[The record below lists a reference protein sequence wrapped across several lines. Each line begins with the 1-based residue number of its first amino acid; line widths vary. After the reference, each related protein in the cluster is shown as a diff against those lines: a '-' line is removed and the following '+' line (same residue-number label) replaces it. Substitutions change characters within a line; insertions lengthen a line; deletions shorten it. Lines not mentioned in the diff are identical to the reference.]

1 MNHQPPIVIAEIS
14 ANHLQS
20 LDRAKKLILAARD
33 AGAQMVKFQHFRPD
47 TITVRGNHP
56 ELKIAAGSTW
66 GGRRLW
72 DLYEEAMM
80 PWEWT
85 AELVSLC
92 KTLGINW
99 LSSPF
104 DETAVDFLEP
114 YEPTAYKIASFEIVD
129 IPLISYAASTGRP
142 MILSTG
148 MASLREIDTAVSA
161 SREAGCGDLTLL
173 RTNSA
178 YPAPIGQMDLIA
190 IRRIQQEWGLPVG
203 LSDHTIGNTA
213 ALVSLGLGSVIFEK
227 HLTLSRSD
235 GGPDAGFSSEPDE
248 FKSYTNALSE
258 GALAFGVERFGP
270 SESEQPNLRFR
281 PSLRA
286 VKDIE
291 KGSTFTHE
299 NVKSVRPA
307 GGLSPDEI
315 GLVVGHVARAT
326 VRLGDPITRELIC
339 DELLDGS

>member
-1 MNHQPPIVIAEIS
+1 MNHRAPIVIAEIS

-20 LDRAKKLILAARD
+20 LERAKKLISAARD
-33 AGAQMVKFQHFRPD
+33 AGAHMVKFQHFRPE
-47 TITVRGNHP
+47 TITVQGNHP
-56 ELKIAAGSTW
+56 ELTISEGSTW

-85 AELVSLC
+85 GELVVFCES
-92 KTLGINW
+92 LGIEW

-114 YEPTAYKIASFEIVD
+114 YAPTAYKIASFEIVD
-129 IPLISYAASTGRP
+129 IPLIRYAASTRRP

-148 MASLREIDTAVSA
+148 MASLSEIDAAVSA
-161 SREAGCGDLTLL
+161 AREAGCEDLTLL

-190 IRRIQQEWGLPVG
+190 IRSMQQEWGLPVG
-203 LSDHTIGNTA
+203 LSDHTIGNIA
-213 ALVSLGLGSVIFEK
+213 ALVSLGLGAVLFEK

-235 GGPDAGFSSEPDE
+235 GGPDAGFSSEPEE
-248 FKSYTNALSE
+248 FRSYTNALSE
-258 GALAFGVERFGP
+258 GALAFGVARFGP
-270 SESEQPNLRFR
+270 SESEQPNIRFR

-315 GLVVGHVARAT
+315 SSVVGHVAQET
-326 VRLGDPITRELIC
+326 LHLGDPITKELI
-339 DELLDGS
+339 GSEVPGDH